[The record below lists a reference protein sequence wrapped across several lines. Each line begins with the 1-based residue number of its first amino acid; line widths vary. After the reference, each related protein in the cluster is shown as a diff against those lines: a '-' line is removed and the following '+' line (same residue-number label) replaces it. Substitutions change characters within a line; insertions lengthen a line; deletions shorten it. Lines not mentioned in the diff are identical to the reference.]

1 MRFKGDVA
9 VDKIRVLVV
18 DDHPLV
24 RSGIR
29 KVVELED
36 DIEIVGEAGT
46 AREALSEVAATR
58 PDVVLMDLD
67 LPDAS
72 GVEATRQIK
81 QKYPNVGVVALTIHD
96 DRDYLLEMVRAGAE
110 GYVLK
115 DVEPGGLV
123 SAIRAIKQGNSYM
136 SPPAAKK
143 LLGEFTRLASGG
155 EEEKVDGLTAREQEV
170 LCLIARGQSNKEIGK
185 TLAISEKTVKN
196 HVTSIFRKIGVDD
209 RTEAALYAIRRGLV
223 DLH

>member
-1 MRFKGDVA
+1 MK
-9 VDKIRVLVV
+9 KIRILVV

-24 RSGIR
+24 RSGI
-29 KVVELED
+29 KKIVELED

-46 AREALSEVAATR
+46 AREAVAEVEAVR

-67 LPDAS
+67 LPDVS
-72 GVEATRQIK
+72 GVEATREIK
-81 QKYPNVGVVALTIHD
+81 EKYPTVGVVALTIHD

-123 SAIRAIKQGNSYM
+123 SAIRAVREGNSYI

-143 LLGEFTRLASGG
+143 LLGEFNRLSTG
-155 EEEKVDGLTAREQEV
+155 EPEDKVDGLTAREQEV
-170 LCLIARGQSNKEIGK
+170 LCLIARGQSNKEIGT

-223 DLH
+223 DIN

>member
-1 MRFKGDVA
+1 M
-9 VDKIRVLVV
+9 DKIRVLVV

-29 KVVELED
+29 KIVELED
-36 DIEIVGEAGT
+36 DIEIVAEAGT
-46 AREALSEVAATR
+46 SREAVEKVAVSN

-72 GVEATRQIK
+72 GVEATRKIK
-81 QKYPNVGVVALTIHD
+81 EKFPAVGVVALTIHD
-96 DRDYLLEMVRAGAE
+96 DRDYLLEMVRAGAA

-123 SAIRAIKQGNSYM
+123 SAIRAVKQGNSYM
-136 SPPAAKK
+136 SPSAVKK
-143 LLGEFTRLASGG
+143 LLCEFTRLSTGR
-155 EEEKVDGLTAREQEV
+155 EEEKVEGLTAREQEV
-170 LCLIARGQSNKEIGK
+170 LRLIARGQSNKEIG
-185 TLAISEKTVKN
+185 TALAISEKTVKN

-209 RTEAALYAIRRGLV
+209 RTEAALYAIRHGLA
-223 DLH
+223 DIN

>member
-1 MRFKGDVA
+1 MG
-9 VDKIRVLVV
+9 KIRVLVV

-24 RSGIR
+24 RSGI
-29 KVVELED
+29 KKIVELEE

-46 AREALSEVAATR
+46 AKDAVAAVGSVR

-67 LPDAS
+67 LPDVS
-72 GVEATRQIK
+72 GVQATREIK
-81 QKYPNVGVVALTIHD
+81 EKYPGTGVVALTIHD

-123 SAIRAIKQGNSYM
+123 SAIRAVKDGNSYI

-143 LLGEFTRLASGG
+143 LLGEFTRLSSGQ
-155 EEEKVDGLTAREQEV
+155 EEDTVDGLTAREQEV
-170 LCLIARGQSNKEIGK
+170 LRLIAHGQSNKEIG
-185 TLAISEKTVKN
+185 TALAISEKTVKN

-223 DLH
+223 DIN